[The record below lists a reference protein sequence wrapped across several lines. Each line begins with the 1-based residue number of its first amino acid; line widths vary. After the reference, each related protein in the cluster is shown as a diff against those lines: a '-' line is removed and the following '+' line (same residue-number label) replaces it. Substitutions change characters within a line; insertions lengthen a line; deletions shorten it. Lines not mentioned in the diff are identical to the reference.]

1 MARGRPRARLILI
14 LLGTT
19 GGIYLGPP
27 AIGDEPARPL
37 SRDLTFRP
45 TVIVLRGKSQ
55 GSGTIVA
62 SVAGETLVLTAAHVL
77 DSNDQVFV
85 ELHRQNLGLERRGSA
100 EGWPKKIA
108 AQVVAL
114 DRATDLAVLKVGGLA
129 AMPFV
134 ARLDLGEGEPK
145 PGTVVVSIGIDRG
158 TNFASW
164 GTRIVDVAR
173 VDIKRG
179 GGARQFLLTEKT
191 PEHGRSGGPLFLT
204 DGTVVGVCTG
214 KAEVVNGRRIGVFA
228 SSQSIRNILRQN
240 DLEAAVARSSALRAP
255 VATSARR
262 GSGTVPAPP
271 PAGPPR

>member
-1 MARGRPRARLILI
+1 MARGRPRARLIL
-14 LLGTT
+14 LLLATT
-19 GGIYLGPP
+19 GGIGLGPV
-27 AIGDEPARPL
+27 ASGDEPPKPL

-62 SVAGETLVLTAAHVL
+62 SVPGETLVLTAAHVIES
-77 DSNDQVFV
+77 DEQTFV
-85 ELHRQNLGLERRGSA
+85 EFHRQNLGIERRGSA

-108 AQVVAL
+108 AQVVAR
-114 DRATDLAVLKVGGLA
+114 DRATDLAVLRVGGLG

-134 ARLDLGEGEPK
+134 ARVDLGEGEPK

-179 GGARQFLLTEKT
+179 GGARQFLLTEKS

-204 DGTVVGVCTG
+204 DGTIVGVCTG
-214 KAEVVNGRRIGVFA
+214 RAEVVNGRRIGVFA
-228 SSQSIRNILRQN
+228 SSQSIRNIFRQN
-240 DLEAAVARSSALRAP
+240 DLEAAVARSASQRSGLSTAAE
-255 VATSARR
+255 R
-262 GSGTVPAPP
+262 GSKPPPAPP
-271 PAGPPR
+271 VAGPPR